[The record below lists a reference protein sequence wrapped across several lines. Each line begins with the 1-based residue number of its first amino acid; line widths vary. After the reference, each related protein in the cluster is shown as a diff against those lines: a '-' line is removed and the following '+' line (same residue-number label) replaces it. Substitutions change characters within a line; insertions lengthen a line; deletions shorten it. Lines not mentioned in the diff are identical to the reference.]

1 MTASHPLIVSSADV
15 VVVGAGIVGLATA
28 HAMVGHD
35 PSAKIVVIDK
45 EVEAAHHQ
53 TGRNSGVI
61 HSGIYYRPGS
71 DKSTMVAEGRR
82 LLLDLID
89 RHSIPH
95 DMCGKVVV
103 ALDDSE
109 LPRLD
114 ALQTRAA
121 ENRIST
127 ERIDGDAL
135 REIEPHIAGV
145 AALRVPSA
153 GIVDYTSVC
162 AALIE
167 EITESGADIQLGVE
181 VTGTTDTST
190 GVVVHT
196 TAGDI
201 ETQSIINC
209 AGLQSDRVAASA
221 GADAD
226 RVRIM
231 PFRGEY
237 YKLVPSARH
246 LVNNLVYPLADPT
259 FPFLGV
265 HLTRMIDGSIH
276 AGPNAVP
283 ALQRE
288 GYRWRDIS
296 VRDTAEMVFAA
307 RSWRLAR
314 KYWRTGAG
322 EIHRS
327 LSRRAFLSA
336 LQRLCPELTGADIE
350 PSGSGVRAQ
359 AIDSR
364 GQLLDDFAFATAPR
378 AIHVINAPSP
388 AATACLAIGRAVA
401 RRHEETL
408 GTTS

>member
-1 MTASHPLIVSSADV
+1 M

>member
-1 MTASHPLIVSSADV
+1 MVI
-15 VVVGAGIVGLATA
+15 VGAGIVGLATA

-35 PSAKIVVIDK
+35 PSVKIVVIDK

-135 REIEPHIAGV
+135 REIERHIAGV

>member
-1 MTASHPLIVSSADV
+1 MAASPSIIESSADV

-28 HAMVGHD
+28 HAMVAQD
-35 PSAKIVVIDK
+35 PSAKVVVIDK
-45 EVEAAHHQ
+45 EAEAAHHQ

-103 ALDDSE
+103 AIDDSE

-121 ENRIST
+121 ENRIFA
-127 ERIDGDAL
+127 ERIGGDAL

-145 AALRVPSA
+145 AALRVPGA
-153 GIVDYTSVC
+153 GIVDYSSVC

-167 EITESGADIQLGVE
+167 EITKSGADIRLGVE
-181 VTGTTDTST
+181 VTGTTGTSS
-190 GVVVHT
+190 GVIVHT

-201 ETQSIINC
+201 ETRSIINC
-209 AGLQSDRVAASA
+209 AGLHSDRVAASA

-237 YKLVPSARH
+237 YELVPSARH
-246 LVNNLVYPLADPT
+246 LVNNLVYPLADPA

-296 VRDTAEMVFAA
+296 IRDTTEMVFAA

-327 LSRRAFLSA
+327 LSRRAFLAA
-336 LQRLCPELTGADIE
+336 LQRLCPELTGSDIE

-408 GTTS
+408 GTAS